1 MELSIKLIRENKA
14 GNAVFGKMSF
24 EMLNRNYENETF
36 TQPTLENADFII
48 PAGIYPVERTW
59 SPRLKKALPE
69 ILDVPDRTGI
79 RIHMGSKPEHS
90 KGCILLDMVGM
101 SNINCLLN
109 QLEENEDEKVQIEI
123 VEHFAL

>member
-1 MELSIKLIRENKA
+1 MKTIKLIRENKA

-48 PAGIYPVERTW
+48 PPGTYPVERTW

-79 RIHMGSKPEHS
+79 RIHMGTKPEHS
-90 KGCILLDMVGM
+90 KGCILLDMLGM

>member
-1 MELSIKLIRENKA
+1 MRTIKLIRENKA

-36 TQPTLENADFII
+36 THKTLENADFII

-79 RIHMGSKPEHS
+79 RIHMGSRPEHS

>member
-1 MELSIKLIRENKA
+1 MRKITLIRTHKA
-14 GNAVFGKMSF
+14 GLAVTGELSF
-24 EMLNRNYENETF
+24 EMHNRQYDMETF
-36 TQPTLENADFII
+36 KQPTLENADFII
-48 PAGIYPVERTW
+48 PAGIYPVEVTW
-59 SPRLKKALPE
+59 SPKFRKFLPE
-69 ILDVPDRTGI
+69 IKDVPERSGI

-90 KGCILLDMVGM
+90 KGCILLSLVGM

>member
-1 MELSIKLIRENKA
+1 MKTIKLIRENKA
-14 GNAVFGKMSF
+14 GNAVYGNMSF

-48 PAGIYPVERTW
+48 PAGTYPVERTW

-90 KGCILLDMVGM
+90 KGCILVDMLGM

>member
-1 MELSIKLIRENKA
+1 MKTIKLIRENKA

-24 EMLNRNYENETF
+24 EMLNRDYENETF

-48 PAGIYPVERTW
+48 PAGTYPVERTW

-90 KGCILLDMVGM
+90 KGCILLDMLGM